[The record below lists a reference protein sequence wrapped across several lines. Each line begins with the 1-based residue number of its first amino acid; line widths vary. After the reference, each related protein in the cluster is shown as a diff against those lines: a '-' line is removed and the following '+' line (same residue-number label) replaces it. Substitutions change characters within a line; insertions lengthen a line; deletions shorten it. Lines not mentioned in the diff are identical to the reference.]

1 MKENGLCVSM
11 KNDREISWDLA
22 KYKQEVESL
31 LQRIGI
37 YRYKNHE
44 EEPEYVQFAKLK
56 AVALTEKGMIEKQI
70 KKLAKIF

>member
-1 MKENGLCVSM
+1 MIFLTMRENGLCVSM
-11 KNDREISWDLA
+11 KNDREISWYLA

-44 EEPEYVQFAKLK
+44 EEPEYV
-56 AVALTEKGMIEKQI
+56 
-70 KKLAKIF
+70 